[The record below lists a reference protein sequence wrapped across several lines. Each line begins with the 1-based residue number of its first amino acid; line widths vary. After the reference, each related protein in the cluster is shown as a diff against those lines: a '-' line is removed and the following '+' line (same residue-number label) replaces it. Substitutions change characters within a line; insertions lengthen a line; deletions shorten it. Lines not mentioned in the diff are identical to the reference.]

1 MVKLFSKSFRE
12 RRLFEKRRHP
22 ETFILLSRHK
32 KRAVHFCTA
41 LFCARLQPTHAR
53 ARACGRDQLSAL
65 RRRIAAPRMS
75 PSEAPL
81 SEEP

>member
-1 MVKLFSKSFRE
+1 MVKLFSKSFAR

-22 ETFILLSRHK
+22 ETFILLSQYK
-32 KRAVHFCTA
+32 KRAVHSCTA
-41 LFCARLQPTHAR
+41 LFHARLQPTPAR
-53 ARACGRDQLSAL
+53 AGACGSDQLSAL

-75 PSEAPL
+75 PSDAPL